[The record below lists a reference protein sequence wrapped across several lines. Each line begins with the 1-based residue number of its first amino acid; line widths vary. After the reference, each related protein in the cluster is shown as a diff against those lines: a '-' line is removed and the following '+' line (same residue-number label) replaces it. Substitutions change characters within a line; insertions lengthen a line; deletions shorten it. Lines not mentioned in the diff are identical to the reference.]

1 MLEDQTVEP
10 TDYSLLDKAL
20 QGGFRQGEFN
30 VIFGRPRRRVFPLE
44 LDEPERL
51 RLSDALRKYHNSP
64 DFITLIQGVDS
75 DDFPS

>member
-30 VIFGRPRRRVFPLE
+30 VIFGRPRRRAFPLE
-44 LDEPERL
+44 YDIR
-51 RLSDALRKYHNSP
+51 RLSDAFCKEHRP